1 MSGNYVSASD
11 PASTTIISNAGQ
23 ITAADGG
30 FVVLSAS
37 QVQNSGLIQ
46 ARLGTIALAS
56 GSAFTLTLSDSG
68 PVEFQ
73 IDAAALSDT
82 AGVANLGSLVADGGA
97 VLLQAKVASNMLHT
111 VVNNQGQ
118 ISATDIEGQG
128 DRKSTRLNSSH

>member
-82 AGVANLGSLVADGGA
+82 AGEIGR
-97 VLLQAKVASNMLHT
+97 ASCRGR
-111 VVNNQGQ
+111 VGQ
-118 ISATDIEGQG
+118 SG
-128 DRKSTRLNSSH
+128 

>member
-82 AGVANLGSLVADGGA
+82 AGAETHGAPLAGGGW
-97 VLLQAKVASNMLHT
+97 VPLPRT
-111 VVNNQGQ
+111 RP
-118 ISATDIEGQG
+118 
-128 DRKSTRLNSSH
+128 RKPT

>member
-68 PVEFQ
+68 PVDFQ

-82 AGVANLGSLVADGGA
+82 AGVANLGSLGA
-97 VLLQAKVASNMLHT
+97 VGGCVAQEAKSLTKMPQTPHQKQET
-111 VVNNQGQ
+111 
-118 ISATDIEGQG
+118 
-128 DRKSTRLNSSH
+128 